1 MTETTTGRTETGSTE
16 TSRSGVQTPVPA
28 GPPAEPPIGTRGV
41 IFGTVLLGVLLL
53 GFALWA
59 NEAGKRAAAEA
70 PRIPAITLLSPDDG
84 DVVEGPVMLEFA
96 TETVLRRGPA
106 GWENEGGN
114 LHIHVYIDG
123 TYVMPGAESIEL
135 LPDGTYRWTL
145 GVLQPGTREL
155 RLFWADRFHRELVAG
170 ASHAIRVEA
179 R

>member
-1 MTETTTGRTETGSTE
+1 MTETTTERTGDIRGGETPRRE
-16 TSRSGVQTPVPA
+16 V

-59 NEAGKRAAAEA
+59 NEAGKRAAADA
-70 PRIPAITLLSPDDG
+70 PGIPQISLLSPADG
-84 DVVEGPVMLEFA
+84 EVVEGVAALEFR
-96 TETVLRRGPA
+96 TEAVLRRGPA
-106 GWENEGGN
+106 GWETEGGG

-123 TYVMPGAESIEL
+123 TYVMPGADSIEL

-145 GVLQPGTREL
+145 GALPPGTREL